1 MPHSPPGRCCESG
14 GPIMNNA
21 AYTSNHERSL
31 GSVAAEIR
39 DELLDFIHTR
49 VQMFK
54 SELQETLA
62 TFKHVMPM
70 AVIALTLLA
79 TAYLLLTLAV
89 VSVVAVAFWSNPY
102 HWFFAF
108 LLVGMLWMIA
118 GDLTAFL
125 ARNRIKRQGTFSRRP
140 IDVLNDDMIWLQHDT
155 TSRPRVQ

>member
-1 MPHSPPGRCCESG
+1 
-14 GPIMNNA
+14 MNNA

-79 TAYLLLTLAV
+79 TAYLLLTPPG
-89 VSVVAVAFWSNPY
+89 VSVGAVALLGNPY
-102 HWFFAF
+102 PLFFAF
-108 LLVGMLWMIA
+108 LFVGGLWLI
-118 GDLTAFL
+118 
-125 ARNRIKRQGTFSRRP
+125 
-140 IDVLNDDMIWLQHDT
+140 
-155 TSRPRVQ
+155 

>member
-1 MPHSPPGRCCESG
+1 
-14 GPIMNNA
+14 MNNA

-108 LLVGMLWMIA
+108 LIVGMLWLIA
-118 GDLTAFL
+118 GALPLSWLGTAL
-125 ARNRIKRQGTFSRRP
+125 K
-140 IDVLNDDMIWLQHDT
+140 DT
-155 TSRPRVQ
+155 ELFPE

>member
-1 MPHSPPGRCCESG
+1 MQLPRSPPARCCESG

-62 TFKHVMPM
+62 TFKHVMPT

-89 VSVVAVAFWSNPY
+89 VGVGAVAFWSNP
-102 HWFFAF
+102 
-108 LLVGMLWMIA
+108 
-118 GDLTAFL
+118 DRKST
-125 ARNRIKRQGTFSRRP
+125 R
-140 IDVLNDDMIWLQHDT
+140 LNSSH
-155 TSRPRVQ
+155 P

>member
-1 MPHSPPGRCCESG
+1 MPLTPAITSAVS
-14 GPIMNNA
+14 A
-21 AYTSNHERSL
+21 AL
-31 GSVAAEIR
+31 PQK
-39 DELLDFIHTR
+39 LDFIHTR

-108 LLVGMLWMIA
+108 LIVGGLWLIA
-118 GDLTAFL
+118 GALTAFL
-125 ARNRIKRQGTFSRRP
+125 AWNRIKGHG
-140 IDVLNDDMIWLQHDT
+140 VLKADKIWLQHEAR
-155 TSRPRVQ
+155 SQP

>member
-1 MPHSPPGRCCESG
+1 
-14 GPIMNNA
+14 MNNA

-70 AVIALTLLA
+70 AVIALTFLA
-79 TAYLLLTLAV
+79 TTYLLLTLAV
-89 VSVVAVAFWSNPY
+89 VRWVAVAFWGNPY
-102 HWFFAF
+102 HWFFSF
-108 LLVGMLWMIA
+108 LIFGGLW
-118 GDLTAFL
+118 LFVQTFPAFL
-125 ARNRIKRQGTFSRRP
+125 ASG
-140 IDVLNDDMIWLQHDT
+140 
-155 TSRPRVQ
+155 

>member
-1 MPHSPPGRCCESG
+1 
-14 GPIMNNA
+14 MNNA

-54 SELQETLA
+54 SELQETLP
-62 TFKHVMPM
+62 TFKHVMLM

-89 VSVVAVAFWSNPY
+89 VRVIAVAFSRNPY
-102 HWFFAF
+102 HWFFAR
-108 LLVGMLWMIA
+108 LIARGLWLMA
-118 GDLTAFL
+118 GAF
-125 ARNRIKRQGTFSRRP
+125 
-140 IDVLNDDMIWLQHDT
+140 
-155 TSRPRVQ
+155 

>member
-1 MPHSPPGRCCESG
+1 
-14 GPIMNNA
+14 MNNA
-21 AYTSNHERSL
+21 AYASSHERSL

-54 SELQETLA
+54 TELQETLA

-79 TAYLLLTLAV
+79 TAYVLLTLAV

-108 LLVGMLWMIA
+108 LIVGGVWLIA
-118 GDLTAFL
+118 GALTAFL
-125 ARNRIKRQGTFSRRP
+125 VWNRIKGHGTFPRRT
-140 IDVLNDDMIWLQHDT
+140 IGVLKADKIWLQHEAR
-155 TSRPRVQ
+155 SQP